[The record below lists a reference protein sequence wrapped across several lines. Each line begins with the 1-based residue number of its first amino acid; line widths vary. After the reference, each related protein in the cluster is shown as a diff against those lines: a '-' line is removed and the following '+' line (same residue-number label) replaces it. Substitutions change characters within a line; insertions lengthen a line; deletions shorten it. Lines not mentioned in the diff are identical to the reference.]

1 MDVLKK
7 ELEAAFSIQSF
18 DKSLIDRQVLLECQ
32 KLAKS
37 LTLVNNGCAVLSD
50 MAANKSYFTIGSFG
64 DLLGLSPEDISQEMI
79 DSLDE
84 DCIYTRIH
92 PEDLVDKRMLE
103 LKFFFFLCEKPIE
116 ERLKYRSS
124 CRIRIQD
131 RSGTYRYVANKTQ
144 ILRNSPCGNM
154 WLALCQ
160 YDLSSD
166 QTPMVSINSLV
177 TNIETGDV
185 FPINLYEERK
195 NILSDREK
203 EILILIKEGL
213 LSKEISFRLGITIHT
228 VNRHRQNIINRL
240 SVGNSF
246 EAVRAAEMMK
256 LF

>member
-7 ELEAAFSIQSF
+7 ELEEAFSIQSF
-18 DKSLIDRQVLLECQ
+18 DKSLINEQALLECQ

-50 MAANKSYFTIGSFG
+50 MATNKSYFAIGSLG
-64 DLLGLSPEDISQEMI
+64 NLLGLDPKEISQDMI

-103 LKFFFFLCEKPIE
+103 LKFFLFLYQQPVSD
-116 ERLKYRSS
+116 RLKYRSS
-124 CRIRIQD
+124 CRIRILD
-131 RSGTYRYVANKTQ
+131 KNGTYRYVGNQTL
-144 ILRNSPCGNM
+144 ILRNSACGNM

-160 YDLSSD
+160 YDLASD
-166 QTPMVSINSLV
+166 QSPLIGIYSHV
-177 TNIETGDV
+177 TNIETGNV

-195 NILSDREK
+195 NILSEREK
-203 EILILIKEGL
+203 EILSLIKEGF
-213 LSKEISFRLGITIHT
+213 LSKEISIKLGIAINT
-228 VNRHRQNIINRL
+228 VNRHRQNIINKL
-240 SVGNSF
+240 SVGNTF